1 MDADKATSVISDDS
15 EIRYISNI
23 LRNFSLET
31 TPTGASKI
39 TSFSE
44 FIRPTTTVFITF
56 LPGTEYNQTVITAR
70 KLRQEGLNPAP
81 HFAARSIVS
90 KTMLEDY
97 VQRVTGEAGIKKI
110 LIVAGAGK
118 DQLGPYPD
126 SASLLETGIFD
137 KHGITEIGVAGHPE
151 GSPDISNQKI
161 SEALLFKNEFAERT
175 DANLFIISQF
185 CFDSKIILNWAK
197 NINSEG
203 NKLPIIIGVP
213 GIAKLSTLLKY
224 SLSCGIGNSINF
236 LKKQGSKMVNLINNQ
251 APDRLVRDLA
261 RSNLDGI
268 ETGIEGLHIYPLGG
282 LKKSSD
288 WAYQALDGNFQLGK
302 DGFTVD
308 GK

>member
-1 MDADKATSVISDDS
+1 MDAAKTTSVISDDS
-15 EIRYISNI
+15 EIKYISNM
-23 LRNFSLET
+23 LQNFSLET

-97 VQRVTGEAGIKKI
+97 VQRVTGEADIKKI

-185 CFDSKIILNWAK
+185 CFDSKTILNWAK

-224 SLSCGIGNSINF
+224 SLSCGIGNSMNF

-282 LKKSSD
+282 LKKSAD

>member
-1 MDADKATSVISDDS
+1 MSETKATSVTLDDS
-15 EIRYISNI
+15 ESKYIAKM

-70 KLRQEGLNPAP
+70 KLRLEGLNPAP

-97 VQRVTGEAGIKKI
+97 VQRVTGEADIKKI

-126 SASLLETGIFD
+126 STSLLETGIFD
-137 KHGITEIGVAGHPE
+137 KYGITEIGVAGHPE

-161 SEALLFKNEFAERT
+161 SKALIFKNQFAERT

-185 CFDSKIILNWAK
+185 CFDSRTILDWAK
-197 NINSEG
+197 SINSEG

-224 SLSCGIGNSINF
+224 SLSCGIGNSMNF
-236 LKKQGSKMVNLINNQ
+236 LKKQGSKMVNLIKTQ

-261 RSNLDGI
+261 RSHLSGL

-288 WAYQALDGNFQLGK
+288 WAYQALDGNFQLTK
-302 DGFTVD
+302 DGFTVY
-308 GK
+308 G